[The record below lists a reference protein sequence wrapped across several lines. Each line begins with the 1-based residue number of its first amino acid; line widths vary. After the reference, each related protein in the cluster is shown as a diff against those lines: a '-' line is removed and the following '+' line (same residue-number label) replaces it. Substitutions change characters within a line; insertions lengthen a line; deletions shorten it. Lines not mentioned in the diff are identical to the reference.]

1 MEIKQMPSHILFAVV
16 ALILSC
22 ISSLVSLIFNEIEG
36 TGLGYSDTWSLSFSV
51 LWVGIIAWL
60 IWDIVKKRRDIRVT
74 LAIVSVIMFLS
85 VSLSSFDSN
94 ARFAL
99 IFEGLEL
106 VLWVGAFILLGTKQS
121 QGWYQGN

>member
-1 MEIKQMPSHILFAVV
+1 MPSHILFAVV

-22 ISSLVSLIFNEIEG
+22 ISSVVSLIFNEIEG

-51 LWVGIIAWL
+51 LWVAIIGWL
-60 IWDIVKKRRDIRVT
+60 IWDIVKNRRDVRVT

-85 VSLSSFDSN
+85 VSLSSFDFD

-99 IFEGLEL
+99 LFGALEL
-106 VLWVGAFILLGTKQS
+106 VLWVVALVLLGTKQS
-121 QGWYQGN
+121 KGWYQGEL